1 MSQAGPSRDTM
12 RTLEGLR
19 FLSSVAIVLYHYA
32 PYLTQGKSVDETPAR
47 DFYLFVDLFFVISG
61 IVIGGK
67 YVDLEFASGSYLS
80 FLRARLARLYPLH
93 AATLLFYVAIGLAV
107 VYGGL
112 QIADADRYDFSTL
125 IANLLL
131 VHAWGF
137 TSHFSFNYVSWSIS
151 AEMFVYL
158 TLPLWVAGAR
168 GLRFAWAGGLA
179 FVAVLSILGHVW
191 SFFWLRH
198 GFFAMT
204 YDFGL
209 VRAIPSFAF
218 GVWLSLYA
226 PAIVARLSPGDLP
239 TWLHFALAIVA
250 GMLAVHA
257 NPNAIAMMFYVVA
270 ALAYFC
276 DLEGEEN
283 LVSSRLL
290 SAQGVYTYSIYMIH
304 PVVITL
310 FIGLLA
316 PRWLGTSR
324 LSSAL
329 CVGASLIL
337 TYALSRASY
346 AYFETPLR
354 KLINRGIGKGES
366 IRNPVAPTS
375 GEA

>member
-1 MSQAGPSRDTM
+1 MSEAASSRQTM
-12 RTLEGLR
+12 RTLEGMR

-32 PYLTQGKSVDETPAR
+32 PYLTQGKSVDETSVR

-61 IVIGGK
+61 IVIGRK
-67 YVDLEFASGSYLS
+67 YADMEFATSSYLT
-80 FLRARLARLYPLH
+80 FLRARFARLYPLH

-158 TLPLWVAGAR
+158 TLPLWVGGAR
-168 GLRFAWAGGLA
+168 GLRFAWAGGLI
-179 FVAVLSILGHVW
+179 FVAVLSILGHIW
-191 SFFWLRH
+191 SFFWLRR

-226 PAIVARLSPGDLP
+226 PTIVAWLRPADLP

-250 GMLAVHA
+250 AMLAVHA
-257 NPNAIAMMFYVVA
+257 NPNAIAMMFCVVA
-270 ALAYFC
+270 ALGYFS
-276 DLEGEEN
+276 DLEGKEN

-290 SAQGVYTYSIYMIH
+290 SAQGAYTYSIYMIH
-304 PVVITL
+304 PVVLTV
-310 FIGLLA
+310 FMGLLA

-329 CVGASLIL
+329 CVGVSLIV

-354 KLINRGIGKGES
+354 KLINKGIREREP
-366 IRNPVAPTS
+366 IRHPAARTGVGA
-375 GEA
+375 